1 MNPQK
6 MIHRMYMAGSSAQSW
21 AQGKFTPSGVFV
33 ILSVV
38 ICAMMGMDT
47 TRTMAFQAFTFL
59 LFLLIAS
66 VVASL
71 FSKPNFSA
79 RIILPPS
86 TTVGAPF
93 RYSVE
98 ITNQGPNAV
107 DGALFKMNLKD
118 PRPSYHEFT
127 TMKSARERNINAW
140 DRYVGPIRWRE
151 IIEQRVPV
159 KFKEISLPMIP
170 PKGTVHMNLEAVPIN
185 RGYIRLESVTVGA
198 LDPFGLIK
206 TLCRIPVNISKPV
219 FPRRFTTKPFSL
231 PGKRKYNQGGVALAS
246 AVGDAEEFVGLRDYR
261 PGDPMRKIHWRSWAR
276 TGSPVVKEYQ
286 EEYYSRHAL
295 LLDTFLDVDISGHFE
310 DAVSVASSFIANME
324 TQDALLDL
332 MFIGTETYL
341 FTSGRSLGA
350 TSNMLEVLAS
360 VIPATG
366 KNFGLLACAA
376 YERLHL
382 IGGVVCVFLSWDQQ
396 RQDFVEG
403 LISSGMP
410 TKVFLLVES
419 VPPEGIDPGPM
430 RQTPNMFHILPAGS
444 IEEVMA
450 SL

>member
-1 MNPQK
+1 
-6 MIHRMYMAGSSAQSW
+6 
-21 AQGKFTPSGVFV
+21 
-33 ILSVV
+33 
-38 ICAMMGMDT
+38 
-47 TRTMAFQAFTFL
+47 
-59 LFLLIAS
+59 
-66 VVASL
+66 
-71 FSKPNFSA
+71 
-79 RIILPPS
+79 
-86 TTVGAPF
+86 
-93 RYSVE
+93 
-98 ITNQGPNAV
+98 
-107 DGALFKMNLKD
+107 
-118 PRPSYHEFT
+118 
-127 TMKSARERNINAW
+127 
-140 DRYVGPIRWRE
+140 
-151 IIEQRVPV
+151 
-159 KFKEISLPMIP
+159 
-170 PKGTVHMNLEAVPIN
+170 
-185 RGYIRLESVTVGA
+185 
-198 LDPFGLIK
+198 
-206 TLCRIPVNISKPV
+206 
-219 FPRRFTTKPFSL
+219 
-231 PGKRKYNQGGVALAS
+231 
-246 AVGDAEEFVGLRDYR
+246 
-261 PGDPMRKIHWRSWAR
+261 
-276 TGSPVVKEYQ
+276 
-286 EEYYSRHAL
+286 
-295 LLDTFLDVDISGHFE
+295 
-310 DAVSVASSFIANME
+310 
-324 TQDALLDL
+324 L